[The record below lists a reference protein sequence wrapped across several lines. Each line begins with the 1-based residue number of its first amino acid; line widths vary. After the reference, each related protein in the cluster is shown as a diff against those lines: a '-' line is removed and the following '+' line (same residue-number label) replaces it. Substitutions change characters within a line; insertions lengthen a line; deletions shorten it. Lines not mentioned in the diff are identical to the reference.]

1 MVLGDEVTQKHCLHD
16 LLAQGALARLLDP
29 VVMVEVSGVVLVGE
43 EVSKEDFETTVDSDP
58 AEVLDTKEAG
68 ADSVGR
74 RHQMLHRDQEV
85 AEVEDLE
92 VVTAKGAVAQVAIVS
107 PSAQGTA
114 MEIGTGE
121 TVIVMTAVTVTGTA
135 IVTATV
141 TASASA
147 TATEVGRTKG
157 ERDIMKMI
165 HTTIPVLS
173 GDTKSTPLIP
183 GTYVNLARY
192 DGLLVGIS
200 G

>member
-1 MVLGDEVTQKHCLHD
+1 MVLGDEATQRHCLHD
-16 LLAQGALARLLDP
+16 LLVQGALARLLGP
-29 VVMVEVSGVVLVGE
+29 VAMEVSGVAMVGE
-43 EVSKEDFETTVDSDP
+43 VVSKVVFETTVDSDP
-58 AEVLDTKEAG
+58 AEVLDIKEAE
-68 ADSVGR
+68 ADSVAK

-92 VVTAKGAVAQVAIVS
+92 AVTVKGAVAQVAIVS

-114 MEIGTGE
+114 TEIGTGE

-141 TASASA
+141 TASA
-147 TATEVGRTKG
+147 TATEVGRTKD
-157 ERDIMKMI
+157 ERGIMKMI

-183 GTYVNLARY
+183 GTSVNLARY
-192 DGLLVGIS
+192 DGLLVGIF

>member
-1 MVLGDEVTQKHCLHD
+1 MVLGDVVTPRHCLHD
-16 LLAQGALARLLDP
+16 LLAQEVLARLLDP
-29 VVMVEVSGVVLVGE
+29 VVTAEVSEVATAGE
-43 EVSKEDFETTVDSDP
+43 EVSKEDSETIVDSDP
-58 AEVLDTKEAG
+58 AEALDTKVAG

-107 PSAQGTA
+107 PSGQGTA
-114 MEIGTGE
+114 MEIETGE

-141 TASASA
+141 TASA
-147 TATEVGRTKG
+147 TVTEVGRTKD
-157 ERDIMKMI
+157 ERGIMKMI
-165 HTTIPVLS
+165 HTMILVLS
-173 GDTKSTPLIP
+173 GDTKSIPLIP
-183 GTYVNLARY
+183 GISVNIARY

>member
-1 MVLGDEVTQKHCLHD
+1 MGDVVTPRHCLHD
-16 LLAQGALARLLDP
+16 LLAQEVLAHLLDP
-29 VVMVEVSGVVLVGE
+29 VVMAEVSEVATAGE
-43 EVSKEDFETTVDSDP
+43 EVSKEDSETIVDSDP
-58 AEVLDTKEAG
+58 AEALDTKEAG

-92 VVTAKGAVAQVAIVS
+92 VVTAVARVAIVS

-147 TATEVGRTKG
+147 TATEVGRTKD

-183 GTYVNLARY
+183 GTSVNLARY

>member
-29 VVMVEVSGVVLVGE
+29 VVMVEVSGVDLVGE
-43 EVSKEDFETTVDSDP
+43 EVSKEDFETTADLDP

-92 VVTAKGAVAQVAIVS
+92 VVTAVAQVAIVS

-121 TVIVMTAVTVTGTA
+121 TVTVMTAVTVTGTA

>member
-29 VVMVEVSGVVLVGE
+29 VVMAEVSEVAMVVGE

-85 AEVEDLE
+85 AAVEDLE
-92 VVTAKGAVAQVAIVS
+92 VVTAVAQVAIVS

-147 TATEVGRTKG
+147 TATEVGRTKD

-183 GTYVNLARY
+183 GTSVNLARY

>member
-1 MVLGDEVTQKHCLHD
+1 MGDEVTQKHCLHD

-58 AEVLDTKEAG
+58 AEVLDTKGAG
-68 ADSVGR
+68 ADSVDR

-92 VVTAKGAVAQVAIVS
+92 VVTAVARVAIVS

-147 TATEVGRTKG
+147 TATEVGRTKD

-183 GTYVNLARY
+183 GTSVNLARY

>member
-92 VVTAKGAVAQVAIVS
+92 VVTAVAQVAIVS

-121 TVIVMTAVTVTGTA
+121 TVTVMTAVTVTGTA